1 MKYKIEI
8 DDEAVDGLV
17 IKNLQQ
23 AYEECVDTMLDTA
36 KQAFDPLEDVIRRQ
50 AALAEI
56 LAYYMA
62 PREFGDYIRTWNNKV
77 MEATFNY
84 DKEDKDS

>member
-8 DDEAVDGLV
+8 NDEAVDTLV
-17 IKNLQQ
+17 VKNLQE
-23 AYEECVDTMLDTA
+23 AYEECVDTMLDRT
-36 KQAFDPLEDVIRRQ
+36 KQMFDPLEDVIRRQ
-50 AALAEI
+50 AALAEV

-62 PREFGDYIRTWNNKV
+62 PREFGDYIRIWNNKV
-77 MEATFNY
+77 MEAAFNY

>member
-8 DDEAVDGLV
+8 DDEAVDSLV
-17 IKNLQQ
+17 VKNLQQ

-36 KQAFDPLEDVIRRQ
+36 KQVFDPLEDVIRRQ
-50 AALAEI
+50 AAIAEV

-62 PREFGDYIRTWNNKV
+62 PREFGDYIRIWNNKV
-77 MEATFNY
+77 MEAAFNH
-84 DKEDKDS
+84 DKKDQDS

>member
-8 DDEAVDGLV
+8 NDETVASLV
-17 IKNLQQ
+17 VKNLQE
-23 AYEECVDTMLDTA
+23 AYEECVETMLDRT
-36 KQAFDPLEDVIRRQ
+36 KQMFDPLEDVIRRQ

-62 PREFGDYIRTWNNKV
+62 PREFGDYIRIWNNKV
-77 MEATFNY
+77 MEAAFNH
-84 DKEDKDS
+84 DKKDQDS